1 MSTIQG
7 SNSKQIFNNA
17 EKYEAKLAETA
28 RKMAEPD
35 AYQDKKGVIEKDTL
49 SRIAPLEK
57 KSSEELAKLYE
68 TYNTDGADGLTET
81 EFDSLFN
88 SVMAE
93 SETAE
98 TKATSDT
105 QATVS
110 KNGETKTISVKAG
123 DTLSKIARENGVSLA
138 DLKEANPH
146 LFKDGKDSGGKTRS
160 AGGNLIY
167 PGDQVKI
174 PQKPAET
181 GATETKEA
189 EKTETS
195 KETEKTKESESTKET
210 EKSKEAEKTEETD
223 KTKETEET
231 GESTAE
237 TAIAEAKKTI
247 DNAKLEE
254 ITPESLET
262 MTPEDL
268 TALQE
273 KDTKTV
279 EDAKAA
285 LEQIPTDDPQRAEYE
300 GKVSELETEFKTEYG
315 ISDEVK
321 ADEVKVD
328 EGIDDNEARR
338 MVSSRSPEELDQLDI
353 GTRIGMIK
361 AMDRGATSVA
371 EDQAIGKVALS
382 IARTN
387 PEALSADVV
396 AHMDDNGVREF
407 IKGATSEDLDKL
419 PADTR
424 GAMIQQLVDGH
435 TSNEE
440 DKMIGQLA
448 ASLAKTHPEALTGE
462 VIRAIDDNG
471 VRALMDHLDAD
482 GLAKLPAGTR
492 TAMIQQLVEGHTSAE
507 EDALIGR
514 LGASLA
520 ATDPG
525 ALTPEIVRGM
535 DDNGV
540 REMTKDMTVADLSK
554 LPRAVLEAMRQEL
567 RAGWTTEQEYQQ
579 IDKITQALP
588 NAQ

>member
-7 SNSKQIFNNA
+7 SNSKQVFNNA

-28 RKMAEPD
+28 KKMAEPD

-57 KSSEELAKLYE
+57 KSSDELAKLYE

-88 SVMAE
+88 SVMAT
-93 SETAE
+93 SET
-98 TKATSDT
+98 TATSDT
-105 QATVS
+105 QATVE
-110 KNGETKTISVKAG
+110 KNGETKTITVKAG

-181 GATETKEA
+181 GATEKKDEA
-189 EKTETS
+189 KTETPKDS
-195 KETEKTKESESTKET
+195 EKAKETEKPKET
-210 EKSKEAEKTEETD
+210 EKSKESEKTKETD
-223 KTKETEET
+223 KTKETEKAD
-231 GESTAE
+231 ESAAE
-237 TAIAEAKKTI
+237 KTVAEAKKTI

-262 MTPEDL
+262 MTPADL

-279 EDAKAA
+279 EGAKAA
-285 LEQIPTDDPQRAEYE
+285 LEQIPADDPQRAEYE

-315 ISDEVK
+315 ITDEI
-321 ADEVKVD
+321 KVD

-338 MVSSRSPEELDQLDI
+338 MVSSRSPEELDKLDL

-387 PEALSADVV
+387 PEALSSEVV

-419 PADTR
+419 TADTR

-525 ALTPEIVRGM
+525 ALTPELVRGM

-540 REMTKDMTVADLSK
+540 REMTKDMSVADLSK

-567 RAGWTTEQEYQQ
+567 RAGWTTEMEYQQ

-588 NAQ
+588 NAK